1 MTNLLYSKFR
11 ESIRSSLRWI
21 LLIILFLTAFLV
33 FSLLVYFDVIT
44 AFENV
49 SKNASLQ
56 LGISLLLEI
65 ASIIGAFVI
74 LMQYFLDYKLIQSE
88 TYTIISAEVSRFDF
102 YWSGYEPMER
112 IWFPVFVDVSSG
124 KTIKLE
130 IDEKVEVGDRYNIV
144 ILPRTKIMALQKVN
158 N

>member
-1 MTNLLYSKFR
+1 MTDLLYRKFK
-11 ESIRSSLRWI
+11 ESVRSSLRWI
-21 LLIILFLTAFLV
+21 LLIILFFTAFLV

-74 LMQYFLDYKLIQSE
+74 LMQYFLDYKLMQSE
-88 TYTIISAEVSRFDF
+88 TYTMISAEVSRFDF

-112 IWFPVFVDVSSG
+112 IWFPVFVDVNSG
-124 KTIKLE
+124 KTLKLE
-130 IDEKVEVGDRYNIV
+130 IDEKVKVGDRYNI
-144 ILPRTKIMALQKVN
+144 IFLPRTKIIALKKSK
-158 N
+158 

>member
-1 MTNLLYSKFR
+1 MTDLLYRKFK
-11 ESIRSSLRWI
+11 ESVRSSLWWI
-21 LLIILFLTAFLV
+21 LLLILFPTVFLAL
-33 FSLLVYFDVIT
+33 SLLAYFDVIT
-44 AFENV
+44 VFENV

-56 LGISLLLEI
+56 LVIAVLLEI
-65 ASIIGAFVI
+65 ASIIGAFAI
-74 LMQYFLDYKLIQSE
+74 LMRYFLDYKLIQSE
-88 TYTIISAEVSRFDF
+88 TYTMISAEVSRFDF

-144 ILPRTKIMALQKVN
+144 FLPRTKIIALKKSK
-158 N
+158 

>member
-1 MTNLLYSKFR
+1 M
-11 ESIRSSLRWI
+11 
-21 LLIILFLTAFLV
+21 
-33 FSLLVYFDVIT
+33 IT

-56 LGISLLLEI
+56 LGISLFLEI
-65 ASIIGAFVI
+65 ASIIGALVI
-74 LMQYFLDYKLIQSE
+74 LMQFFLDYKLIRSE
-88 TYTIISAEVSRFDF
+88 TYTIISAVVSRFDF

-124 KTIKLE
+124 KTIKIE

-144 ILPRTKIMALQKVN
+144 FLPRTKIIAFKKAN

>member
-21 LLIILFLTAFLV
+21 LLIILFLTVFLV
-33 FSLLVYFDVIT
+33 FSLLAYFDVIT
-44 AFENV
+44 AFEIV
-49 SKNASLQ
+49 GKNASLQ

-74 LMQYFLDYKLIQSE
+74 LMRYFLDYKLIQSE
-88 TYTIISAEVSRFDF
+88 TYTMISAEVSRFDF
-102 YWSGYEPMER
+102 YWSGYEPMEK
-112 IWFPVFVDVSSG
+112 IWFPVFVDVNSE
-124 KTIKLE
+124 KTLKLE
-130 IDEKVEVGDRYNIV
+130 IDEKVEVGDRYDIV
-144 ILPRTKIMALQKVN
+144 CLPRTKIMVLKKVN

>member
-21 LLIILFLTAFLV
+21 LLIILFLTVFLV
-33 FSLLVYFDVIT
+33 FSLLVYFNVIT
-44 AFENV
+44 VFENAN
-49 SKNASLQ
+49 KNTSLQ
-56 LGISLLLEI
+56 LALSLILETV
-65 ASIIGAFVI
+65 SIIGAFVI
-74 LMQYFLDYKLIQSE
+74 LVQYFLDYKLIQNE
-88 TYTIISAEVSRFDF
+88 TYTIISAVVSRFDF

-144 ILPRTKIMALQKVN
+144 FLPRTKIIALKKSK
-158 N
+158 

>member
-1 MTNLLYSKFR
+1 MTDLLYRKFKER
-11 ESIRSSLRWI
+11 FRSSFRWI
-21 LLIILFLTAFLV
+21 LLLILFSTVFLAL
-33 FSLLVYFDVIT
+33 SLLAYFDVIT
-44 AFENV
+44 VFENI

-56 LGISLLLEI
+56 LVIAALLEI

-74 LMQYFLDYKLIQSE
+74 LMRYFLDYKLIQSE
-88 TYTIISAEVSRFDF
+88 TYTMISAEVSRFDF

-144 ILPRTKIMALQKVN
+144 FLPRTKIIALKKSK
-158 N
+158 

>member
-21 LLIILFLTAFLV
+21 LLIILFLTVFLG
-33 FSLLVYFDVIT
+33 FTLLVYFNVIT
-44 AFENV
+44 VFENAN
-49 SKNASLQ
+49 KNTSLQ
-56 LGISLLLEI
+56 LVISLILEI
-65 ASIIGAFVI
+65 TSIIGAFVI
-74 LMQYFLDYKLIQSE
+74 LMRYFLDYKLIRNE
-88 TYTIISAEVSRFDF
+88 TYTMISAEVSRFDF

-130 IDEKVEVGDRYNIV
+130 IDEKVEVGDRYDIV
-144 ILPRTKIMALQKVN
+144 CLPRTKIIALKKSK
-158 N
+158 

>member
-21 LLIILFLTAFLV
+21 LLIILFLTVFLV
-33 FSLLVYFDVIT
+33 FSLLVYFNVIT
-44 AFENV
+44 VFENAN
-49 SKNASLQ
+49 KNTSLQ
-56 LGISLLLEI
+56 LALSLILETV
-65 ASIIGAFVI
+65 SIIGAFVI
-74 LMQYFLDYKLIQSE
+74 LVQYFLDYKLIQSE

>member
-1 MTNLLYSKFR
+1 MTDLLYRKFK
-11 ESIRSSLRWI
+11 ESVRSSLRWI
-21 LLIILFLTAFLV
+21 LLLILFFTVFLV
-33 FSLLVYFDVIT
+33 FSLLAYFNVIT
-44 AFENV
+44 VFENV
-49 SKNASLQ
+49 NKNASLQ
-56 LGISLLLEI
+56 LVISLLLE
-65 ASIIGAFVI
+65 AVSIIGALVI

-88 TYTIISAEVSRFDF
+88 TYTIISAVVSRFDF

-124 KTIKLE
+124 KTIKIE

-144 ILPRTKIMALQKVN
+144 FLPRTKIIVLKKAN

>member
-1 MTNLLYSKFR
+1 MTDLLYRKFK

-21 LLIILFLTAFLV
+21 LLLILFSTSFLAL
-33 FSLLVYFDVIT
+33 SLLVYFDVIT

-65 ASIIGAFVI
+65 ASIIGALVI
-74 LMQYFLDYKLIQSE
+74 LMQFFLDYKLIRSE
-88 TYTIISAEVSRFDF
+88 TYTIISAVVSRFDF

-124 KTIKLE
+124 KTIKIE

-144 ILPRTKIMALQKVN
+144 FLPRTKIIAFKKAN

>member
-33 FSLLVYFDVIT
+33 FSLLAYFDVIT
-44 AFENV
+44 VFENV
-49 SKNASLQ
+49 NKNASLQ
-56 LGISLLLEI
+56 LVISLLLE
-65 ASIIGAFVI
+65 AVSIIGALVI

-88 TYTIISAEVSRFDF
+88 TYTMISAEVSRFDF

-124 KTIKLE
+124 KTIKIE

-144 ILPRTKIMALQKVN
+144 FLPRTKIIALKKAN

>member
-21 LLIILFLTAFLV
+21 LLIILFLTVFLV

-88 TYTIISAEVSRFDF
+88 TYTMISAEVSRFDF
-102 YWSGYEPMER
+102 YWSGYEPMEK
-112 IWFPVFVDVSSG
+112 IWFPVFVDVNSE
-124 KTIKLE
+124 KTLKLE
-130 IDEKVEVGDRYNIV
+130 IDEKVEVGDRYDIV
-144 ILPRTKIMALQKVN
+144 CLPRTKIIALKKSK
-158 N
+158 

>member
-21 LLIILFLTAFLV
+21 LLIILFLTVFLV
-33 FSLLVYFDVIT
+33 FSLLVYFNVIT
-44 AFENV
+44 VFENAN
-49 SKNASLQ
+49 KNTSLQ
-56 LGISLLLEI
+56 LALSLILETV
-65 ASIIGAFVI
+65 SIIGAFVI
-74 LMQYFLDYKLIQSE
+74 LVQYFLDYKLIQSE
-88 TYTIISAEVSRFDF
+88 TYTIISAVVSRFDF

>member
-1 MTNLLYSKFR
+1 MTDLLYRKFK
-11 ESIRSSLRWI
+11 ESVRSSLRWI
-21 LLIILFLTAFLV
+21 LLLMLSFTVFLV
-33 FSLLVYFDVIT
+33 LSLLAYFDVIT
-44 AFENV
+44 AFEIV
-49 SKNASLQ
+49 GKNASLQ

-74 LMQYFLDYKLIQSE
+74 LMRYFLDYKLIQSE
-88 TYTIISAEVSRFDF
+88 TYTMISAEVSRFDF

-124 KTIKLE
+124 KTIKIE

-144 ILPRTKIMALQKVN
+144 FLPRTKIIALKKAN

>member
-1 MTNLLYSKFR
+1 MTDLLYRKFK
-11 ESIRSSLRWI
+11 ESVRSSLRWI
-21 LLIILFLTAFLV
+21 LLLILFSTSFLAL
-33 FSLLVYFDVIT
+33 SLLVYFDVIT

-56 LGISLLLEI
+56 LGISLFLEI
-65 ASIIGAFVI
+65 ASIIGALVI
-74 LMQYFLDYKLIQSE
+74 LMQFFLDYKLIRSE
-88 TYTIISAEVSRFDF
+88 TYTIISAVVSRFDF

-124 KTIKLE
+124 KTIKIE

-144 ILPRTKIMALQKVN
+144 FLPRTKIIAFKKAN

>member
-21 LLIILFLTAFLV
+21 LLIILFLTVFFA

-74 LMQYFLDYKLIQSE
+74 LMQYFLDYKLIQNE
-88 TYTIISAEVSRFDF
+88 TYTMISAEVSRFDF

-144 ILPRTKIMALQKVN
+144 FLPRTKIIALKKSK
-158 N
+158 

>member
-1 MTNLLYSKFR
+1 MTDLLYRKFK
-11 ESIRSSLRWI
+11 ESVRSSLRWI
-21 LLIILFLTAFLV
+21 LLLILFFTVFLV

-44 AFENV
+44 VFENV
-49 SKNASLQ
+49 NKNVSLQ
-56 LGISLLLEI
+56 LVISLLLE
-65 ASIIGAFVI
+65 AVSIIGALVI

-88 TYTIISAEVSRFDF
+88 TYTIISAVVSRFDF

-124 KTIKLE
+124 KTIKIE

-144 ILPRTKIMALQKVN
+144 FLPRTKIIALKKSK
-158 N
+158 

>member
-1 MTNLLYSKFR
+1 MTDLLYCKFK
-11 ESIRSSLRWI
+11 ESVRSSLRWI
-21 LLIILFLTAFLV
+21 LLLILFSTSFLAL
-33 FSLLVYFDVIT
+33 SLLVYFDVIT

-56 LGISLLLEI
+56 LGISLFLEI

-74 LMQYFLDYKLIQSE
+74 LMRYFLDYKLIRSE
-88 TYTIISAEVSRFDF
+88 TYTIISAVVSRFDF

-124 KTIKLE
+124 KTIKIE

-144 ILPRTKIMALQKVN
+144 FLPRTKIIAFKKAN

>member
-1 MTNLLYSKFR
+1 MTDLLYRKFK
-11 ESIRSSLRWI
+11 ESVRSSLRWI
-21 LLIILFLTAFLV
+21 LLLMLFSTVFLAL
-33 FSLLVYFDVIT
+33 SLLAYFDVIT
-44 AFENV
+44 VFENI

-56 LGISLLLEI
+56 LVIAALLEI

-74 LMQYFLDYKLIQSE
+74 LMRYFLDYKLIQSE
-88 TYTIISAEVSRFDF
+88 TYTMISAEVSRFDF

-144 ILPRTKIMALQKVN
+144 FLPRTKIIAHKKSK
-158 N
+158 

>member
-1 MTNLLYSKFR
+1 MTDLLYRKFK
-11 ESIRSSLRWI
+11 ESVRSSLWWI
-21 LLIILFLTAFLV
+21 LLLILFPTVFLAL
-33 FSLLVYFDVIT
+33 SLLAYFDVIT
-44 AFENV
+44 VFENV

-56 LGISLLLEI
+56 LVIAVLLEI

-74 LMQYFLDYKLIQSE
+74 LMRYFLDYKLIQSE
-88 TYTIISAEVSRFDF
+88 TYTMISAEVSRFDF

-112 IWFPVFVDVSSG
+112 IWFPVFVDVNSG

-144 ILPRTKIMALQKVN
+144 FLPRTKIIALKKSK
-158 N
+158 

>member
-21 LLIILFLTAFLV
+21 LLIILFLTVFLV
-33 FSLLVYFDVIT
+33 FSLLVYFNVIT
-44 AFENV
+44 VFENAN
-49 SKNASLQ
+49 KNTSLQ
-56 LGISLLLEI
+56 LALSLILETV
-65 ASIIGAFVI
+65 SIIGAFVI
-74 LMQYFLDYKLIQSE
+74 LAQYFLDYKLIQNE
-88 TYTIISAEVSRFDF
+88 TYTIISAVVSRFDF

-112 IWFPVFVDVSSG
+112 IWFPVFMDVNSG
-124 KTIKLE
+124 KTIKIE

-144 ILPRTKIMALQKVN
+144 CLPRTKIIALKKAN

>member
-1 MTNLLYSKFR
+1 MTDLLYRKFK
-11 ESIRSSLRWI
+11 ESVRSSLRWI
-21 LLIILFLTAFLV
+21 LLLILFSTSFLAL
-33 FSLLVYFDVIT
+33 SLLVYFDVIT

-65 ASIIGAFVI
+65 ASIIGALVI
-74 LMQYFLDYKLIQSE
+74 LMQFFLDYKLIRSE
-88 TYTIISAEVSRFDF
+88 TYTIISAVVSRFDF

-124 KTIKLE
+124 KTIKIE

-144 ILPRTKIMALQKVN
+144 FLPRTKIIALKKAN

>member
-1 MTNLLYSKFR
+1 MTDLLYRKFK

-88 TYTIISAEVSRFDF
+88 TYTMISAEVSRFDF

-144 ILPRTKIMALQKVN
+144 FLPRTKIIALKKSK
-158 N
+158 